1 MARVEGFEPANS
13 GQTPTGPCGV
23 WGDSDSGAGVLGTSG
38 VLPSG
43 VQNAPT
49 GNAGVEG
56 HGVDT
61 LGVFGRSQFGTGVLG
76 VTFQQDVGS
85 SSGVFGSSTAGG
97 NGVTG
102 FVGSATGVRGSSVR
116 GGGVR
121 GSGATFGVQG
131 ESFGGSTSIGVEG
144 RGSNGV
150 GVRGKSQSN
159 SGVVGVTTGSGYGTF
174 GLHFSQDPGSGV
186 FGESVLGD
194 GVEGHSYTGF
204 GVSGEGRG
212 GGVRGGST
220 SRDPAAGGIVG
231 ENPSGFAGVF
241 LGRVRVTGFL
251 AKAGGGFEIDHPTD
265 PTNKYLRH
273 SFVESP
279 DMLNV
284 YSGTVSTDENG
295 EAAVRLPDY
304 FDALNQDVRYQLTVI
319 GDFAQAIVAREVTDN
334 EFTIKTDQPKV
345 KVCWQVTGTR
355 KDPWAA
361 ANRLVVEDDKPAE
374 EKGRYL
380 HPGPWGQ
387 PEQTPTDR
395 EPHRT
400 NHRRQVTQL
409 MPEQLKDRVEP
420 ALREAERLDR
430 NGLRRLV
437 AEMLEQVHPQGAD
450 ERERVVGGRVEEEL
464 RRFHEDAGLSTP
476 RESGA

>member
-1 MARVEGFEPANS
+1 M
-13 GQTPTGPCGV
+13 
-23 WGDSDSGAGVLGTSG
+23 
-38 VLPSG
+38 
-43 VQNAPT
+43 
-49 GNAGVEG
+49 
-56 HGVDT
+56 
-61 LGVFGRSQFGTGVLG
+61 
-76 VTFQQDVGS
+76 
-85 SSGVFGSSTAGG
+85 
-97 NGVTG
+97 
-102 FVGSATGVRGSSVR
+102 
-116 GGGVR
+116 
-121 GSGATFGVQG
+121 
-131 ESFGGSTSIGVEG
+131 
-144 RGSNGV
+144 
-150 GVRGKSQSN
+150 
-159 SGVVGVTTGSGYGTF
+159 
-174 GLHFSQDPGSGV
+174 
-186 FGESVLGD
+186 
-194 GVEGHSYTGF
+194 
-204 GVSGEGRG
+204 
-212 GGVRGGST
+212 ST

-251 AKAGGGFEIDHPTD
+251 AKAGGGFEIDHPND

-295 EAAVRLPDY
+295 QADVRLPDY

-319 GDFAQAIVAREVTDN
+319 GEFAQAIVAREVADN
-334 EFTIKTDQPKV
+334 TFTVKTDRSKV
-345 KVCWQVTGTR
+345 RVCWQVTGTR

-380 HPGPWGQ
+380 HPGAWGQ

-395 EPHRT
+395 EPNRT
-400 NHRRQVTQL
+400 NRQRQLTQL
-409 MPEQLKDRVEP
+409 MPEQLKDRVAP
-420 ALREAERLDR
+420 ALREADYLDR
-430 NGLRRLV
+430 DALQRLV
-437 AEMLEQVHPQGAD
+437 TEMLDQVHPQGAD